1 MLVTVDKD
9 HHMIG
14 DTVLVTASKY
24 NPGIHNYVDDT
35 ALVQPRKIKPVS
47 ATVVEH

>member
-1 MLVTVDKD
+1 MLVTVGKD

-24 NPGIHNYVDDT
+24 TPGIHNNYVDDT
-35 ALVQPRKIKPVS
+35 ALV
-47 ATVVEH
+47 AA